1 MRALAILASAACL
14 TLLAACTPNATSQTA
29 AVSDT
34 VTWTNPTANTDG
46 SALTDLASVRLQ
58 WGTVSGG
65 PYSTGSLVVTDTT
78 AAPVTTATIPRA
90 GTGVGTLCY
99 VAVAVSA
106 AGQQSAPS
114 NEACKTVAP
123 PPPTPNAPTGL
134 AAK

>member
-1 MRALAILASAACL
+1 MNILKTIVALSVAA
-14 TLLAACTPNATSQTA
+14 LLAACTPNATSQTA

-58 WGTVSGG
+58 WGTAAGG
-65 PYSTGSLVVTDTT
+65 PYSTGSLIVADTS
-78 AAPVTTATIPRA
+78 AAPVTTATVPRA

-99 VAVAVSA
+99 VAVAVASS
-106 AGQQSAPS
+106 GTESAPS

-123 PPPTPNAPTGL
+123 PPTVPKAPNHL
-134 AAK
+134 SAK